1 MADFQFNVAPKAK
14 KALAGIVAGAV
25 LLLGG
30 VGWLV
35 WNDWTALSATRVDVA
50 AERLK
55 LDRANQELA
64 QTSSTEDKVLLLRE
78 TVQEYVRVL
87 PDDKEIN
94 TFVEQLAQFA
104 QKSGVRITKLD
115 DDDAKARNAR
125 AKKGPVAAFDK
136 VAYRISAEGGTE
148 QLLQF
153 MDLFENHERFVRV
166 ASFKIESKE
175 QVAARASTEDGG
187 PGPEAAPAPL
197 APHQID
203 LELET
208 YVYNPKVKTQTP
220 VVVPGEAQKLERL
233 RSAEGSRADAR
244 RDLALVSY
252 TREPRT
258 NRRDVFYDP
267 RRPASGG
274 DGVSPEAK
282 KAQEEL
288 FAGLKQKLET
298 ASKAALAEK
307 AETSLIKRL
316 KAVEATDRAL
326 GAFDAALRE
335 AEAAKSITIEELRK
349 RVDTELVPAFEK
361 LAKGRD
367 LASRRTTLPVEAAT
381 DALVRMR
388 SARDARRFD
397 EVVSLGEDLKRRR
410 TGDESAD
417 LAAIFDEAARLV
429 EDARAEAD
437 FDGRSFQFGGTV
449 VYKNSPERS
458 VAIINGRPYMPGDR
472 LDDETVV
479 TAISASEVAFEFR
492 GRRVVRSVKADQPKA
507 PEKKAGAKPERRKK
521 N

>member
-1 MADFQFNVAPKAK
+1 MADFQFNVVPKAK
-14 KALAGIVAGAV
+14 KTQIGIVAGAV
-25 LLLGG
+25 VLLGG

-35 WNDWTALSATRVDVA
+35 WNDWNALSATREGVA
-50 AERLK
+50 DERLK
-55 LDRANQELA
+55 LDRANQELSRTA
-64 QTSSTEDKVLLLRE
+64 ATEDTVLMLRE
-78 TVQEYVRVL
+78 AVQEYVRIL

-175 QVAARASTEDGG
+175 QVVARAASEDGG
-187 PGPEAAPAPL
+187 SGPESAAPPQ

-208 YVYNPKVKTQTP
+208 YVYNPKVKTTTP
-220 VVVPGEAQKLERL
+220 VVIPGEAQKLERL
-233 RSAEGSRADAR
+233 RAADGVRADAR

-252 TREPRT
+252 TREPRP

-267 RRPASGG
+267 RRPAAGSE
-274 DGVSPEAK
+274 GVSPEAM
-282 KAQEEL
+282 KAQEAL
-288 FAGLKQKLET
+288 FAALKEKLDA
-298 ASKAALAEK
+298 ASKAASDEK

-316 KAVEATDRAL
+316 KATEATDRAL
-326 GAFDAALRE
+326 TVFDAALRE
-335 AEAAKSITIEELRK
+335 AEAAKSITVEDLRK
-349 RVDTELVPAFEK
+349 RIATELVPTFEK
-361 LAKGRD
+361 LAKGREV
-367 LASRRTTLPVEAAT
+367 AARRTALPVEAAM
-381 DALVRMR
+381 DALSRMR
-388 SARDARRFD
+388 AARDARRFD
-397 EVVSLGEDLKRRR
+397 EVVLLGEDLKRRR
-410 TGDESAD
+410 TGDETAD
-417 LAAIFDEAARLV
+417 LAKLFEEAARLV
-429 EDARAEAD
+429 EDSRAEAD

-449 VYKNSPERS
+449 VYKNAPDRS
-458 VAIINGRPYMPGDR
+458 VVIINGRPYMPGDR
-472 LDDETVV
+472 LDDETIVA
-479 TAISASEVAFEFR
+479 AISASEVVFEFR
-492 GRRVVRSVKADQPKA
+492 GRKVVRSVKADQPKA
-507 PEKKAGAKPERRKK
+507 PEKKTGAKPDRRKK